1 MSWNPDQYL
10 KYSNERV
17 RPALDLLARI
27 DAEAPKIVLDLG
39 CGAGNVT
46 ALLAQRWPH
55 ARMIGVDNS
64 TEMLAKA
71 RASTAGDSRREWID
85 ADLAIYAARGSG
97 RCGLQQRGAPLAT
110 RSLATLS
117 ADLRLGGTGR
127 RARGADAESTG
138 GAVARRDRAGRRVF
152 AMARKTG
159 HSVAADTRAAPGR
172 LLPPAVAKASHVDAW
187 VTEYLHV
194 LPAARDGVHP
204 VVAWIKGTTLTPYL
218 ARLPEDLQRAFMDA
232 VSQRIA
238 AAYPTLPDGRV
249 LFPFRRVFVVA
260 ERERRGNRFRFGQ
273 ATRPICSASRVPSR
287 LHRG

>member
-46 ALLAQRWPH
+46 ALLAQRWPD
-55 ARMIGVDNS
+55 ARIVGVDNS

-71 RASTAGDSRREWID
+71 RASTAGNPRREWID
-85 ADLAIYAARGSG
+85 ADLATYAPDAAPDVVYSNAALHWQPDHARLFP
-97 RCGLQQRGAPLAT
+97 RIFDWVAPGGVLAVQMPNQLAAPSHVAIADVVASSQWRDRLAT
-110 RSLATLS
+110 A
-117 ADLRLGGTGR
+117 
-127 RARGADAESTG
+127 RAQTPVLHTTDY
-138 GAVARRDRAGRRVF
+138 F
-152 AMARKTG
+152 
-159 HSVAADTRAAPGR
+159 R
-172 LLPPAVAKASHVDAW
+172 LLAAKARTVDAW

-194 LPAARDGVHP
+194 LPASQDGVHP

-218 ARLPEDLQRAFMDA
+218 AALPEDMQRMFMHDI
-232 VSQRIA
+232 SQRIA

-249 LFPFRRVFVVA
+249 LFPFRRIFVIA
-260 ERERRGNRFRFGQ
+260 ARALR
-273 ATRPICSASRVPSR
+273 
-287 LHRG
+287 